1 MKFTVLIAAVTRCSF
16 DRLIID
22 GSETK
27 SLSHVPNKT
36 RQDRYNST
44 KWMNIEMK
52 LRRILMD
59 CRCDKG
65 FFNFSSTGTAEIK
78 ACSKVAMKLAVGAT
92 IQHLA
97 LFRVYEE
104 SVCDKKGDFIKD
116 AWRNQDKDFIEFTMP
131 SHTPDSGQLI
141 RRELVGVS
149 GAHAIGR
156 GSCNPDPAIK
166 FPRGY
171 KQDNPSFRFSF
182 WTAATEPTDE
192 YSVEA
197 HGQDDSDGNDSSAET
212 ATVIATSIAFI
223 NTPITG
229 VPTPTQRPD
238 IDEVCTRAR
247 TVRHVRDFR
256 L

>member
-16 DRLIID
+16 DRLTID

-59 CRCDKG
+59 CRCNKG

-141 RRELVGVS
+141 RREPIGVS
-149 GAHAIGR
+149 GAHSSGLVA
-156 GSCNPDPAIK
+156 AA
-166 FPRGY
+166 
-171 KQDNPSFRFSF
+171 
-182 WTAATEPTDE
+182 AATEPTDE